1 MTQTV
6 IEECF
11 LLQEKDS
18 IIEIKLQAEELN
30 KEIESKLIQLLH
42 TAYFSI
48 KNNLQLNLEEISH
61 IPPTTLVILLDF
73 AREMQKECRTT
84 SLINAPQSVKF
95 FVHRFELEDL
105 IRVL

>member
-1 MTQTV
+1 MTQTI

-18 IIEIKLQAEELN
+18 VIEIKLQAEELN
-30 KEIESKLIQLLH
+30 KDIESKLIQLLH

-48 KNNLQLNLEEISH
+48 KNNLQINLEDISH
-61 IPPTTLVILLDF
+61 IPPTTLVTLLDF

-84 SLINAPQSVKF
+84 SLINAPNSVKF
-95 FVHRFELEDL
+95 FLRRFELES
-105 IRVL
+105 VLKVL